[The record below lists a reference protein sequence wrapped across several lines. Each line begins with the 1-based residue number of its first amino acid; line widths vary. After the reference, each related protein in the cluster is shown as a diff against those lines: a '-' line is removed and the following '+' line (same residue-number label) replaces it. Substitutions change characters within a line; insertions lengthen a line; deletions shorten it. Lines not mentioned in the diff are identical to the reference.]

1 MIESLGYRLYLYKL
15 MYPWRY
21 YGAWALGWALIVAWW
36 LA

>member
-15 MYPWRY
+15 MHPWRY
-21 YGAWALGWALIVAWW
+21 YGAWLLLIGLVAWW